1 MRRSRV
7 TGRWRAC
14 LWLGWMLVWP
24 FSANAYTQPCELVA
38 QLAGAP
44 YQVQPDRM
52 ATLQPPDLWQAQ
64 PQRAPALLQ
73 RNGAWFVY
81 QSERPWFERDACAPF
96 QQAVDGQTV
105 TWVPVVLN
113 RQTGV
118 NAVVTSRFVIKVR
131 KQRDLEVLSRR
142 YGFNLITRL
151 PNRFTAVFDVGQPA
165 SYDALLETLD
175 RDQDIEYAVPI
186 VSEP

>member
-1 MRRSRV
+1 
-7 TGRWRAC
+7 
-14 LWLGWMLVWP
+14 MLVWP
-24 FSANAYTQPCELVA
+24 FSVQAYTQPCELVA
-38 QLAGAP
+38 QLAGAQ
-44 YQVQPDRM
+44 YQVQPNRM
-52 ATLQPPDLWQAQ
+52 ATLQPPDLCQAK

-81 QSERPWFERDACAPF
+81 QSKQPWFKRDACAPF
-96 QQAVDGQTV
+96 RQTVDGQTV

-151 PNRFTAVFDVGQPA
+151 PNRFTAVFDVGEPA

-175 RDQDIEYAVPI
+175 RDRDVEYAVPI